1 MYRNEDYKSVHERI
15 IEDIKERNDY
25 PRWVELLAN
34 ETDSH
39 KRDIIKSRIARIK
52 SYAKN
57 ISN

>member
-1 MYRNEDYKSVHERI
+1 MYRNEDYDAVHERI

-39 KRDIIKSRIARIK
+39 KKEIIK
-52 SYAKN
+52 AKLEKIRRLVN
-57 ISN
+57 KY

>member
-1 MYRNEDYKSVHERI
+1 MYRNEDYDAVHQRI

-39 KRDIIKSRIARIK
+39 KKEIIKAKLERIK

-57 ISN
+57 LN